1 MEQKQ
6 LKGLL
11 AVAGLSILTA
21 CGGGSGGSGGIATE
35 TTSAEILSGCLST
48 LTGGGTTVTASDSGC
63 PNCSVSDAA
72 NSIDT
77 SNQTFSGL
85 NFDVAGGQLSL
96 SAKAQDGVVFP
107 AGNYA
112 GVYAFFPKI
121 DGSGYSSISM
131 SINTYLDGN
140 LQQTVDTKTT
150 NIGNIDGNGRD
161 AFFGGNTS
169 APFDEVEIE
178 VNASGAES
186 TIRVYDFC
194 ADN

>member
-11 AVAGLSILTA
+11 AVAGLSILIA
-21 CGGGSGGSGGIATE
+21 CGGGSGGIATE
-35 TTSAEILSGCLST
+35 TTSAELLSGCLST

-96 SAKAQDGVVFP
+96 SAKAQEGVVFP

-112 GVYAFFPKI
+112 GVYVFFPKI
-121 DGSGYSSISM
+121 DGSGYSSISVN
-131 SINTYLDGN
+131 IKTYLEGN
-140 LQQTVDTKTT
+140 VQQTVYTDTT
-150 NIGNIDGNGRD
+150 NIGNLLDSGSD
-161 AFFGGNTS
+161 AFFGDTTS
-169 APFDEVEIE
+169 APFDQVEIE